1 MKRIFNAVGALAG
14 LALSASAFSG
24 PIALYP
30 TGPSQDS
37 AYLRFVNAADT
48 PLELTPEGAST
59 SLKLE
64 KGQVVSGFIP
74 VSGGQPIRGSLSRDG
89 KKVALD
95 VKVNAGDFATV
106 FALADAQQGIRQVVV
121 SEAFDIP
128 NQLKASLAFFDAD
141 PACTDA
147 RINLAGRD
155 VDLFQKAPPGNPRR
169 QELNPRAS
177 LAVQLVC
184 AGSPVGSAVE
194 LGALEANKRYSLLL
208 LPSSSGPRLIT
219 ATDSLSN

>member
-1 MKRIFNAVGALAG
+1 VKRIFNGVGALAG

-24 PIALYP
+24 SIALYP

-48 PLELTPEGAST
+48 SLELTPEGAKT

-64 KGQVVSGFIP
+64 KGQAVSGFIP
-74 VSGGQPIRGSLSRDG
+74 VSGGRPIRGTLSRDG
-89 KKVALD
+89 KSVPLD
-95 VKVNAGDFATV
+95 VKVNPGDFATV
-106 FALADAQQGIRQVVV
+106 FVLVDTRQGIRQVLI

-128 NQLKASLAFFDAD
+128 NQLKASLALFDANSG
-141 PACTDA
+141 CSDA
-147 RINLAGRD
+147 RVNLAGRD
-155 VDLFQKAPPGNPRR
+155 VELFQKAPPGNPRR

-184 AGSPVGSAVE
+184 AGRPVGSPVE

-208 LPSSSGPRLIT
+208 LPSSTGPRLIT

>member
-1 MKRIFNAVGALAG
+1 MKRIFNGVGALAG

-37 AYLRFVNAADT
+37 AYLRFVNAGDT
-48 PLELTPEGAST
+48 ALELTPEGATS

-64 KGQVVSGFIP
+64 KGQAVSGFIP
-74 VSGGQPIRGSLSRDG
+74 VSGGRPIKGTLSRDG
-89 KKVALD
+89 KSVPLD
-95 VKVNAGDFATV
+95 VKVTAGDFATV
-106 FALADAQQGIRQVVV
+106 FALTDAKQGIRQMLV

-128 NQLKASLAFFDAD
+128 NQLKASLALFDAD
-141 PACTDA
+141 SGCVNA
-147 RINLAGRD
+147 RVNLAGRD

-184 AGSPVGSAVE
+184 AGKPVGAAIE

-208 LPSSSGPRLIT
+208 LPSSTGPRLIT

>member
-1 MKRIFNAVGALAG
+1 MKRIFNAVGALTG
-14 LALSASAFSG
+14 LALSANAISA

-48 PLELTPEGAST
+48 GLELTPEGGQSR
-59 SLKLE
+59 LKLE
-64 KGQVVSGFIP
+64 NGQAVSDYIP
-74 VSGGQPIRGSLSRDG
+74 VAGGRPIKGTLSRDG
-89 KKVALD
+89 KSVPLD

-106 FALADAQQGIRQVVV
+106 FALVDAKAGIRQVVI

-128 NQLKASLAFFDAD
+128 NQLKASLAFFNAD
-141 PACTDA
+141 PTCSDA
-147 RINLAGRD
+147 QINLAGHD
-155 VDLFQKAPPGNPRR
+155 VDLFQKAPAGNPRR

-184 AGSPVGSAVE
+184 AGKPVGAAVE

-208 LPSSSGPRLIT
+208 LPSSTGPHLIT